1 VSGVTSRKINLKIE
15 VKNNNFDF
23 ALRKFK
29 RKISSDGKLQEYRER
44 RHYTK
49 PTKQRRLAKMAGK
62 LRWRRK
68 ERELDPVRFGKKRMY

>member
-1 VSGVTSRKINLKIE
+1 MSGQNSHKINLKVE
-15 VKNNNFDF
+15 VRKNNFDF

-29 RKISSDGKLQEYRER
+29 RAVNSDGRLQEFRER

-49 PTKQRRLAKMAGK
+49 PTKKRRLAKMAGK

-68 ERELDPVRFGKKRMY
+68 ERELDPIRFGKKKMY